1 VKVIVSTSDVRSTF
15 WALALSSRRVM
26 AEGAGWTVTSLL
38 IAERFPFT
46 KREESLTTLLYSK

>member
-1 VKVIVSTSDVRSTF
+1 
-15 WALALSSRRVM
+15 M

-46 KREESLTTLLYSK
+46 KREEIGEESLTALLYSK